1 MSFTC
6 HLCVKQGKSGLG
18 HAPGPNCPI
27 VKNFTCGY
35 CKEKGHTI
43 KHCPVLHAKKNAE
56 TLQQKLLQKQFPQPK
71 IEATIPKKPIKRVE
85 QIVNHFGII
94 EDDSKMPETGKPKKK
109 INEFIDEDIEDSE
122 IEWPSLGVA
131 KVVAKKPD
139 MSWGKIG
146 NWSEIEN

>member
-35 CKEKGHTI
+35 CKGKGHTI
-43 KHCPVLHAKKNAE
+43 KHCPILLSRKNEEKARLTRQTLESKKA
-56 TLQQKLLQKQFPQPK
+56 K
-71 IEATIPKKPIKRVE
+71 IETQVKPQVKPVKRVE

-94 EDDSKMPETGKPKKK
+94 EH
-109 INEFIDEDIEDSE
+109 DSE
-122 IEWPSLGVA
+122 MPKA
-131 KVVAKKPD
+131 KN
-139 MSWGKIG
+139 M
-146 NWSEIEN
+146 